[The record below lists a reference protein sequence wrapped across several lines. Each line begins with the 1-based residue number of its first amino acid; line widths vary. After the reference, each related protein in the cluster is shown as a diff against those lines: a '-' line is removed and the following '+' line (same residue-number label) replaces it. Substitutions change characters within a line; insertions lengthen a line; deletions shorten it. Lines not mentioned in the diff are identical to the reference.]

1 MAKKVIYHLKSF
13 LSFNPLAF
21 LLKRNEVYV
30 CDRVGGE
37 MEGHRSK
44 SNPNPSVTQAIHKR
58 RSHSAQ
64 PGMLGLFCPLPKELR
79 SHKMKP

>member
-1 MAKKVIYHLKSF
+1 MAKKAIYHLKSF

-30 CDRVGGE
+30 CGTVGVRWKGTAV
-37 MEGHRSK
+37 SQI
-44 SNPNPSVTQAIHKR
+44 PTPTTQAIHKR

-64 PGMLGLFCPLPKELR
+64 PGTLGLFCPLPKELR
-79 SHKMKP
+79 SHEMKP